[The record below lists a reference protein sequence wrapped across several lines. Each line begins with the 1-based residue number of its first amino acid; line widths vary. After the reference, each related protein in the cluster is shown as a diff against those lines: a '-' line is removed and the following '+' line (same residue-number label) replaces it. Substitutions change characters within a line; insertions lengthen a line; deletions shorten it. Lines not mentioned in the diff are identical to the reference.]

1 MFDEL
6 SERIARHRLLAGAIL
21 ATVTFA
27 VFSGSL
33 ANGFVYDDNPQ
44 ILQNAF
50 IRNPHLWKQIFT
62 GSVWSFQGGKTNF
75 YRPLQFACYW
85 VLYRIGGPNPAVFHL
100 LNLVLYAAS
109 VWLVYRLAQKLFRN
123 EAVAFAGA
131 LLWALH
137 PVHVE
142 AVAWISAL
150 PDLGFAFFILLSF
163 FCFVCAEQDGGKG
176 RSYRTVS
183 VLLFFVALFF
193 KEMALSFPLLLLAYW
208 FFLGKTE
215 GWPRRAMRWLPYVA
229 ATLAYLAV
237 RHQMLGYFT
246 QGGHLWEIP
255 PRVAGAA
262 VGLLGQDTKIL
273 LWPVHLNV
281 FRMFY
286 LGPSLRSPWPWI
298 TLLCL
303 GGALWLRKRE
313 PVPAFL
319 IAWWP
324 VTLLPVLDIRQ
335 LSFPLLAD
343 RFLYFPSI
351 GPCLAVA
358 YVLLRWLPQR
368 FPHAGLARGAGY
380 VLIPVMFFCAVQ
392 SVRAIPRWRD
402 NHTLIHYS
410 LTQSPDSPLL
420 HMARGVVLEY
430 EHGDLEGA
438 LREYNTARR
447 LNQKSSWPLNLDH
460 DYYLAVGRI
469 ALRTGRRQQAIE
481 DFKKAQ
487 NAAPDSSQP
496 SDALGAIY
504 FPQGDYARAAKYF
517 KRSVKSNPQDVTA
530 RFYLGTCWMKL
541 GKYRQAAA
549 EFHAARKVVPDYWQ
563 AYEAE
568 AKALEAAG
576 DISAAESVRK
586 EIKKQ

>member
-1 MFDEL
+1 MFDKL
-6 SERIARHRLLAGAIL
+6 SERIGKHRLLAGAIL
-21 ATVTFA
+21 ASVTFV

-50 IRNPHLWKQIFT
+50 ILNSSLWKQIFT

-75 YRPLQFACYW
+75 YRPLQFASYW
-85 VLYRIGGPNPAVFHL
+85 MLYRIGGPNPAAFHL
-100 LNLVLYAAS
+100 LNLLVYGAS
-109 VWLVYRLAQKLFRN
+109 VWLVYRLGRKFFNN

-150 PDLGFAFFILLSF
+150 PDVGFAFLILLSLLY
-163 FCFVCAEQDGGKG
+163 FVQAEQNGEKRRQYHLVG
-176 RSYRTVS
+176 V
-183 VLLFFVALFF
+183 LFFFAGLFF
-193 KEMALSFPLLLLAYW
+193 KEMALSFPFLLLAYW
-208 FFLGKTE
+208 FFLGKQE
-215 GWPRRAMRWLPYVA
+215 RWSRRLLHWLPYWA
-229 ATLAYLAV
+229 ATVVYLAA
-237 RHQMLGYFT
+237 RHQALGYFT
-246 QGGHLWEIP
+246 QSRQLWKIP
-255 PRVAGAA
+255 LHVAEAA
-262 VGLLGQDTKIL
+262 LGLLGQDTKIL
-273 LWPVHLNV
+273 FWPVHLNV

-286 LGPSLRSPWPWI
+286 LGPSLYSPWPWI
-298 TLLCL
+298 TLLCV
-303 GGALWLRKRE
+303 GGTLWLRKRD
-313 PVPAFL
+313 PLLAFL
-319 IAWWP
+319 IVWWP

-343 RFLYFPSI
+343 RFLYFPSV
-351 GPCLAVA
+351 GPCLALA
-358 YVLLRWLPQR
+358 YLLLDWLPR
-368 FPHAGLARGAGY
+368 RVRWRKLVPIAGCAMGLAM
-380 VLIPVMFFCAVQ
+380 ISCAVQ
-392 SVRAIPRWRD
+392 TVRAIPRWRD
-402 NHTLIHYS
+402 NNTLIYYS

-430 EHGDLEGA
+430 EHGDLRGA
-438 LREYNTARR
+438 LSEYTTARL

-469 ALRTGRRQQAIE
+469 ALRSGNRRDAVE
-481 DFKKAQ
+481 DFQKAQ

-504 FPQGDYARAAKYF
+504 FPQGDYATAAKYF
-517 KRSVKSNPQDVTA
+517 ERSVKVNPQDVTA

-541 GKYRQAAA
+541 GKYQEAAT
-549 EFHAARKVVPDYWQ
+549 EFHAARKIVPDYWQ

-568 AKALEAAG
+568 ARALEAGG
-576 DISAAESVRK
+576 DSTAARQVRN
-586 EIKKQ
+586 EIKED